1 MKKQITL
8 KKINKNVEII
18 IEIDGVIWRQ
28 DFYKKLSGKDITEL
42 EDAMDNCGED
52 DERDTIFSE
61 GV

>member
-8 KKINKNVEII
+8 KKINKNVEIT

-52 DERDTIFSE
+52 DERDTIFNE

>member
-52 DERDTIFSE
+52 DERDTIFNE